1 MKQCLCLLLS
11 LLLVNV
17 AVGLAEGG
25 NGANLVSST
34 TGEVVLTFNV
44 ESYTFENVVTPRG
57 AASNLIAPKTAKI
70 LEKGAPELSMLTAAV
85 VIPDK
90 AKMKVDVLNSS
101 FTDIHNVDIAPSKG
115 VLTRNIDPASV
126 PYEYG
131 KEYNRNAFYP
141 GTLAELSTP
150 YIARDFR
157 GQTVFINPFQYNPV
171 TKVLRVYTQV
181 TVKISDSGEKGEN
194 TLDRGNKSQR
204 IHPEFESIYSR
215 HFINYDATTEAE
227 LEYTTLNDPINGNY
241 LIICYG
247 DFMDEMASFVT
258 WKESIGYSV
267 DMVNYATIGSSS
279 ALKTYV
285 ANYYNTNGLTYLLL
299 VGDHAQIPAVK
310 IKNYYSDN
318 SYGMIVGGDN
328 YQDIF
333 VGRFSAE
340 TGAQVTTQV
349 DRTITYERDILSSAT
364 WFNHAI
370 GFGSSEG
377 TGDDGEYDYEHIN
390 NILTDLD
397 GYGYTTHQC
406 HQAGGSPALM
416 SSLINAGAGTIFYC
430 GHGYEYGWWTS
441 SWEYNVNDVNALTN
455 ENELP
460 FIFTVACVV
469 GDFKSITCFS
479 EVLQR
484 ATNNGV
490 PTGAVVNCG
499 ATINQ
504 SWYSPMCA
512 EDEMADILVSG
523 TKRTYGGVFV
533 NGMFQ
538 MIDEYGRDGA
548 KMAITWTCFGD
559 PSLQLRTPGTP
570 SGPPVL

>member
-1 MKQCLCLLLS
+1 MKQFLCLSLC

-17 AVGLAEGG
+17 TVGLAKEGA
-25 NGANLVSST
+25 NAANLVSST
-34 TGEVVLTFNV
+34 ADEVVLTFGVN
-44 ESYTFENVVTPRG
+44 SYTFENVTTPKG
-57 AASNLIAPKTAKI
+57 TASKLIAPGMSKI
-70 LEKGAPELSMLTAAV
+70 LEKGAPELSKLTASV
-85 VIPDK
+85 IIPDK
-90 AKMKVDVLNSS
+90 AKMKVEVLDSS
-101 FTDIHNVDIAPSKG
+101 FITIDNVNIEPSKG
-115 VLTRNIDPASV
+115 VITRDIDPSTI

-141 GTLAELSTP
+141 GPLAELNAP
-150 YIARDFR
+150 YIARDYR
-157 GQTVFINPFQYNPV
+157 GQTVVVNPFQYNPV
-171 TKVLRVYTQV
+171 TKVLRVYTQI
-181 TVKISDSGEKGEN
+181 TVKISGTGEN
-194 TLDRGNKSQR
+194 GENILERGNKSR
-204 IHPEFESIYSR
+204 NTHPEFKEIYSR
-215 HFINYDATTEAE
+215 HFINYDPMVDARVSYAPVS
-227 LEYTTLNDPINGNY
+227 DPIGNY
-241 LIICYG
+241 LIVCYS
-247 DFMDEMASFVT
+247 DFMDEMASFVS

-267 DMVNYATIGSSS
+267 DLVNYSTIGSSS

-310 IKNYYSDN
+310 IRNYYSDN
-318 SYGMIVGGDN
+318 NYGLIAGADD

-333 VGRFSAE
+333 IGRFSAE
-340 TGAQVTTQV
+340 TSDHVTTQV
-349 DRTITYERDILSSAT
+349 NRTIYYERDVLSTAT

-377 TGDDGEYDYEHIN
+377 TGDDGEYDYEHID
-390 NILTDLD
+390 NILLDLA

-416 SSLINAGAGTIFYC
+416 SSLINAGAGTIFFC
-430 GHGYEYGWWTS
+430 GHGYTYGWWTS

-455 ENELP
+455 DNELP

-469 GDFKSITCFS
+469 GDFKSYTCFS
-479 EVLQR
+479 EALQR

-490 PTGAVVNCG
+490 PTGAIVNCG
-499 ATINQ
+499 STINQ
-504 SWYSPMCA
+504 SWYPPMA
-512 EDEMADILVSG
+512 GQDEMADILVSG

-548 KMAITWTCFGD
+548 KMASTWTCFGD
-559 PSLQLRTPGTP
+559 SSLQLRTPATP
-570 SGPPVL
+570 TGPQ